1 MKHFLIEKA
10 LLSWLVSSQQQ
21 LGRKRLLLRF
31 LLTLFIVT
39 SSWSCLL
46 GQLEFHKRDWFRL
59 LSSFLK
65 ISSSALASF
74 KLRETSFF
82 FPYFSIVFKYKV
94 RGESHIDFRTQH
106 VIMTFAG
113 EEGKGK
119 IQKSYRIWK
128 FMYCNLVLL
137 YLSNYRWKKIK
148 LWACVSI
155 AVSSLCLSAH
165 CMYSWIHGTINPPL
179 VSSSRKKYRDK
190 EKENQIYPIIVF
202 FTVCLNVT
210 FTNNWLNQSTW

>member
-1 MKHFLIEKA
+1 MKLFIGSIRILQKR
-10 LLSWLVSSQQQ
+10 LVSTFVQ
-21 LGRKRLLLRF
+21 F
-31 LLTLFIVT
+31 L
-39 SSWSCLL
+39 
-46 GQLEFHKRDWFRL
+46 ED
-59 LSSFLK
+59 FLVCFG
-65 ISSSALASF
+65 IFLAERN
-74 KLRETSFF
+74 KFF

-155 AVSSLCLSAH
+155 AVSSSCLSAH

-179 VSSSRKKYRDK
+179 VSSSREKYRDK
-190 EKENQIYPIIVF
+190 EKENQIYAIIVF

-210 FTNNWLNQSTW
+210 FTNNWLNQSTR